1 VKKRYLTLGLAQLLL
16 ISMSGWIRRASWRE
30 IDIFEVAEETWPLS
44 VQLSFYCLAGWLAT
58 IAIAIWFAVFD
69 KKNRSMV
76 VLFLVLLLPWL
87 EFFLW
92 FALSF

>member
-1 VKKRYLTLGLAQLLL
+1 MKKRYLTLGVVQLLL
-16 ISMSGWIRRASWRE
+16 ISLSGWIRRASWRE
-30 IDIFEVAEETWPLS
+30 IDIFEGAEKTWPPS
-44 VQLSFYCLAGWLAT
+44 VQLSFYGLAGWLAT
-58 IAIAIWFAVFD
+58 IAIATWFAVVD